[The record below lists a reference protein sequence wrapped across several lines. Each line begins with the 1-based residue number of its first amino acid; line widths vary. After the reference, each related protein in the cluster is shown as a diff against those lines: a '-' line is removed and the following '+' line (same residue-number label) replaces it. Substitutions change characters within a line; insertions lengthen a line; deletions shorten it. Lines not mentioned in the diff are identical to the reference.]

1 MAAVEAG
8 KEIAWMRNLISEF
21 GYSCSGASTLWSSP
35 LKMDN
40 QGAISVA
47 KNPEHHGRMKHLDL
61 RFYRLRDV
69 VENGIIAP
77 EYVPTAEM
85 IADNLTKAVPAP
97 KVKYCREQMGILP

>member
-1 MAAVEAG
+1 
-8 KEIAWMRNLISEF
+8 
-21 GYSCSGASTLWSSP
+21 
-35 LKMDN
+35 MDN

-61 RFYRLRDV
+61 RFYQLCDV
-69 VENGIIAP
+69 VENGTIAP

-85 IADNLTKAVPAP
+85 IADNLTKAVPAS

>member
-61 RFYRLRDV
+61 
-69 VENGIIAP
+69 ENRIIAP